1 MPTRE
6 DATMYFKYS
15 ASPKAGDTTT
25 RKRTSPNP
33 NISGSRLCLTFAY
46 AQRVNP
52 IISKSSRF
60 PTIRL
65 RTLSQSSRFPRINK
79 FRIPKI
85 RSHQEDTVRLLISE
99 IVKMTSGI
107 KRSSDN
113 HLTISPSHFRAAF
126 YPGLSPRH

>member
-15 ASPKAGDTTT
+15 AHPKAGDTTT

-52 IISKSSRF
+52 IISKSNKSSIVLTDTHF
-60 PTIRL
+60 QPSVIPMNIRL
-65 RTLSQSSRFPRINK
+65 R
-79 FRIPKI
+79 IPKV
-85 RSHQEDTVRLLISE
+85 RSHQEDTERLLTSDI
-99 IVKMTSGI
+99 IKMTSGI

-113 HLTISPSHFRAAF
+113 HRTISPSRFRAAF

>member
-15 ASPKAGDTTT
+15 AHPKAGDTTT

-46 AQRVNP
+46 AKRVNP
-52 IISKSSRF
+52 TISNSSKF
-60 PTIRL
+60 PKVRIATHFQPSVIPMNIRL
-65 RTLSQSSRFPRINK
+65 R
-79 FRIPKI
+79 IPKV

-113 HLTISPSHFRAAF
+113 HRTISPSRFRAAF